1 MRIEPPSIADAIF
14 LLIIAVAIVGSLF
27 YVSSQP

>member
-14 LLIIAVAIVGSLF
+14 LFIIAATIVGSLL
-27 YVSSQP
+27 YVSR